1 MTCTI
6 RGAVRAALG
15 TPAVAG
21 STDDIERQC
30 TMATPFSSSLAVGA
44 GRDLVWK
51 LDDTDELPPLLSGP
65 TTPRGSGPPRCTEH
79 RRPHHPRGGAA
90 LRVHHYLRQRRR
102 GRNGHVPRH
111 SGACAP

>member
-51 LDDTDELPPLLSGP
+51 LDDTDALRSPLPDP
-65 TTPRGSGPPRCTEH
+65 TAPREPGPPRCTEH
-79 RRPHHPRGGAA
+79 RRARHLWGGAT
-90 LRVHHYLRQRRR
+90 LRVRHYLRQRRR
-102 GRNGHVPRH
+102 GRYRHVPRH